1 MGYNP
6 HDIVGGEAPF
16 KMPEATTKS
25 SRGSAWPIRSAA
37 LAVLACTVLAGC
49 GGGSVLSSLPSTSGI
64 TSRFSQLFGS
74 RSQEAGT
81 PVAAQGQPQSELSC
95 PGVSIRAGAST
106 LRIGLQPGEV
116 QSPTELRFQVTVTRT
131 ARDCN
136 LAGGQITA
144 RIGIEG
150 RIIVGPAGAPS
161 QVDIP
166 MRVAV
171 VEEAVQEK
179 IVFTKAYR
187 TTVPIPPGETS
198 IAFSFVAEDVVY
210 ASPPPSASD
219 YVFYIGFDPAG
230 LRPEPRRGNPK
241 RK

>member
-1 MGYNP
+1 
-6 HDIVGGEAPF
+6 
-16 KMPEATTKS
+16 MPETTTTPS
-25 SRGSAWPIRSAA
+25 HGRARRIRSATFA
-37 LAVLACTVLAGC
+37 ALACTALVGC
-49 GGGSVLSSLPSTSGI
+49 GGGSALSSLPSTSGI
-64 TSRFSQLFGS
+64 GSRFSQLFGS

-81 PVAAQGQPQSELSC
+81 PAAAQGQPQGELSC

-106 LRIGLQPGEV
+106 LRVGVQPGDV
-116 QSPTELRFQVTVTRT
+116 QNATELRFQGTITRT

-166 MRVAV
+166 LRVAV
-171 VEEAVQEK
+171 VEESVQEK

-187 TTVPIPPGETS
+187 TTVSIPPGETS
-198 IAFSFVAEDVVY
+198 IPFSFVAEDIVY
-210 ASPPPSASD
+210 AAPPPSASD
-219 YVFYIGFDPAG
+219 YIFYIGFDPSG

>member
-1 MGYNP
+1 MS
-6 HDIVGGEAPF
+6 E
-16 KMPEATTKS
+16 TTTRPS
-25 SRGSAWPIRSAA
+25 QGSVWPIRSAA
-37 LAVLACTVLAGC
+37 LAALACTVLAGC
-49 GGGSVLSSLPSTSGI
+49 GGGSAIFSSSPGSPGI

-81 PVAAQGQPQSELSC
+81 PVAAQGQPQGELSC

-106 LRIGLQPGEV
+106 LRVGVQPGDV
-116 QSPTELRFQVTVTRT
+116 QSPTELRFQSTITRT

-136 LAGGQITA
+136 LAAGQITA

-150 RIIVGPAGAPS
+150 RIIVGPAGAPP

-166 MRVAV
+166 LRVAV
-171 VEEAVQEK
+171 VLEAIQEK

-187 TTVPIPPGETS
+187 TTVAIPPGETS
-198 IAFSFVAEDVVY
+198 IPFSFVAEDIVY
-210 ASPPPSASD
+210 AVPPPSASE
-219 YVFYIGFDPAG
+219 YVFYVGFDPAG
-230 LRPEPRRGNPK
+230 LRPEPRGRAPK

>member
-1 MGYNP
+1 MQDANLKPVRGNRR
-6 HDIVGGEAPF
+6 
-16 KMPEATTKS
+16 TTM
-25 SRGSAWPIRSAA
+25 
-37 LAVLACTVLAGC
+37 LAVLACTVLTGC
-49 GGGSVLSSLPSTSGI
+49 GGGGSMFSSSPDSPGI

-81 PVAAQGQPQSELSC
+81 PAAAQTQAQGELTC

-106 LRIGLQPGEV
+106 LQVGVQPG
-116 QSPTELRFQVTVTRT
+116 QTPSASELRFQGTITRT

-166 MRVAV
+166 LRVAV
-171 VEEAVQEK
+171 VEEAIKER

-187 TTVPIPPGETS
+187 TTVAIPPGENS
-198 IAFSFVAEDVVY
+198 VLFSFVAEDIVY
-210 ASPPPSASD
+210 PAPPPSASE
-219 YVFYIGFDPAG
+219 YIFYIGFDPAG
-230 LRPEPRRGNPK
+230 LRPEPRARTSK